1 MAGGRDEI
9 TFSAT
14 AHQLPLLQGMS
25 MKNILFQAL
34 ANAADGAFVIDE
46 DQRIIYWNQSAE
58 EILGHTYDEVT
69 GQPCYEILDG
79 HDERGRL
86 ICREHCRVALTGLAG
101 GAVTNFD
108 AGVHSKSDDECW
120 INMSTFT
127 FRIDDEGASSMLVH
141 LLRDITQKK
150 QNEQLI
156 YQILEATKNLQHKG
170 LSQANPPASAQ
181 QPASDLTGREREV
194 LSLLAQGFST
204 RDIARSLSISPSTAR
219 NHIRNILQK
228 LQVHS
233 RLEAVVYAL
242 EHGLVSKD

>member
-1 MAGGRDEI
+1 MADGRDEI
-9 TFSAT
+9 AFSAT
-14 AHQLPLLQGMS
+14 AHRLLLSQGMS

-34 ANAADGAFVIDE
+34 ANAADGAFIIDE

-69 GQPCYEILDG
+69 GRPCYEILAG
-79 HDERGRL
+79 HDERGGL
-86 ICREHCRVALTGLAG
+86 ICREHCRVAVAGLAG
-101 GAVTNFD
+101 GAVTSFD
-108 AGVHSKSDDECW
+108 AGVHTKSDDECW

-127 FRIDDEGASSMLVH
+127 FPIDDKGASPGLVH
-141 LLRDITQKK
+141 LLRDVTQKK

-156 YQILEATKNLQHKG
+156 YQILEATKNLQHKD
-170 LSQANPPASAQ
+170 LSQAALPASAQ
-181 QPASDLTGREREV
+181 QSASDLTGREREV
-194 LSLLAQGFST
+194 LSVLAQGFST

>member
-1 MAGGRDEI
+1 MAGDQDEI
-9 TFSAT
+9 AFSAT
-14 AHQLPLLQGMS
+14 AHRLRLLQGMS
-25 MKNILFQAL
+25 MKNTLFQAF
-34 ANAADGAFVIDE
+34 ANAADGAFIIDE
-46 DQRIIYWNQSAE
+46 DQCIIYWNQSAE
-58 EILGHTYDEVT
+58 EILGHTYGEVT

-79 HDERGRL
+79 YDEQGRL
-86 ICREHCRVALTGLAG
+86 ICREHCRVAVTGLAG
-101 GAVTNFD
+101 RAVTNFD
-108 AGVHSKSDDECW
+108 AGVRTKSDDECW

-127 FRIDDEGASSMLVH
+127 FPIGDEDASSVLVH
-141 LLRDITQKK
+141 LFRDVTQEK

-156 YQILEATKNLQHKG
+156 YQILEATKNLQDKG
-170 LSQANPPASAQ
+170 LSQAIPPASAQ
-181 QPASDLTGREREV
+181 QPDSDLTGREREV
-194 LSLLAQGFST
+194 LSLLAHGFST

>member
-1 MAGGRDEI
+1 MADGRDEI
-9 TFSAT
+9 AFSAT
-14 AHQLPLLQGMS
+14 AHRLLLSQGMS

-34 ANAADGAFVIDE
+34 ANAADGAFIIDE

-86 ICREHCRVALTGLAG
+86 ICREHCRVAVAGLAG
-101 GAVTNFD
+101 GAVTSFD
-108 AGVHSKSDDECW
+108 AGVHTKSDDECW

-127 FRIDDEGASSMLVH
+127 FPIDDKGASPGLVH
-141 LLRDITQKK
+141 LLRDVTQKK

-156 YQILEATKNLQHKG
+156 YQILEATKNLQHKD
-170 LSQANPPASAQ
+170 LSQAALPASAQ
-181 QPASDLTGREREV
+181 QSASDLTGREREV
-194 LSLLAQGFST
+194 LSVLAQGFST